1 MKRFDAEFIAI
12 NAVEN
17 NGGTKYMVL
26 SKNHTKAL
34 ALDAYDD
41 GMKKA
46 MLLLG
51 AVIMAQNGILL
62 IDEFE
67 TAIHVSA
74 MKHVFGRIIETAIE
88 LNVQIFMT
96 SHSIEA
102 IRAVLL
108 CDFDLQPSMRMLT
121 LANVDGEIKVR
132 NVDGVKDVQLLD
144 EYGLELR

>member
-1 MKRFDAEFIAI
+1 
-12 NAVEN
+12 
-17 NGGTKYMVL
+17 MVL

-67 TAIHVSA
+67 TANSCICY
-74 MKHVFGRIIETAIE
+74 
-88 LNVQIFMT
+88 
-96 SHSIEA
+96 EA
-102 IRAVLL
+102 CIW
-108 CDFDLQPSMRMLT
+108 T
-121 LANVDGEIKVR
+121 N
-132 NVDGVKDVQLLD
+132 
-144 EYGLELR
+144 Y